1 MTAHTLLV
9 LAGGRFQVP
18 LITGAQRRGLR
29 VVLFDGSPGAEG
41 FAHADAGEVVDIADP
56 VAVVAAATRIRPDAV
71 AAIVSEVSVTSVA
84 AVAAALGLPGIPV
97 ETAALC
103 TDKFLMRTCF
113 ERAGL
118 PCPRFAVVAG
128 LDDAMAA
135 MPAIG
140 LPLVVKPVDSS
151 GSRGVRRV
159 DTVEELGAAV
169 DLALA
174 NSRQGRAIIESFL
187 DGTECTV
194 ETFTVEGRTVVLGMS
209 DKVHL
214 PFPHCVSISL
224 TYPPIFDAP
233 TCRSIADAAAR
244 AIGATGLQNGPGHV
258 EVILTAS
265 GPVVVEVAAR
275 GGGYRIFSDILPAI
289 SGVDPVDAVI
299 DLAMGRVP
307 DVTPT
312 RARAAVLRFFNPR
325 MTGTV
330 QRIDGVEDARRLVD
344 VYDVVVEVE
353 VGQKVGGITRD
364 GERPGYI
371 ISVADTREQALLA
384 ADGAEQTVRFT
395 IGAAEAEMASR
406 GEGRSGGDV

>member
-1 MTAHTLLV
+1 
-9 LAGGRFQVP
+9 
-18 LITGAQRRGLR
+18 
-29 VVLFDGSPGAEG
+29 
-41 FAHADAGEVVDIADP
+41 
-56 VAVVAAATRIRPDAV
+56 
-71 AAIVSEVSVTSVA
+71 
-84 AVAAALGLPGIPV
+84 
-97 ETAALC
+97 
-103 TDKFLMRTCF
+103 
-113 ERAGL
+113 
-118 PCPRFAVVAG
+118 VVAG
-128 LDDAMAA
+128 LAEAMAA
-135 MPAIG
+135 MPAVG

-159 DTVEELGAAV
+159 DAVEELAAAV
-169 DLALA
+169 DLALS

-187 DGTECTV
+187 DCTECTV

-224 TYPPIFDAP
+224 TYPPIFDEP

-244 AIGATGLQNGPGHV
+244 AIDATGLQNGPGHV
-258 EVILTAS
+258 EVILTES

-307 DVTPT
+307 NVTPT

-330 QRIDGVEDARRLVD
+330 QRIDGVEEARRLAD
-344 VYDVVVEVE
+344 VHDVVVEVE
-353 VGQKVGGITRD
+353 VGKRVGGITRD

-371 ISVADTREQALLA
+371 ISVADTRERALLA
-384 ADGAEQTVRFT
+384 ADRAEQIVRFT
-395 IGAAEAEMASR
+395 IDAEERETDSRGAA
-406 GEGRSGGDV
+406 RSGGSA